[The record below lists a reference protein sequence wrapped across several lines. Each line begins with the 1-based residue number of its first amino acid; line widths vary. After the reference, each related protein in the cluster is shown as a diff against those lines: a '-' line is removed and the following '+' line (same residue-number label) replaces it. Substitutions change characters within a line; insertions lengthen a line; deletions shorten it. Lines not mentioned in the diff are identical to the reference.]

1 MGSLS
6 RRSLGSVARPWFL
19 FELEA
24 NFELT
29 PLFPPP
35 ALGEACNGGPGRPR
49 LNSLTVPRTA
59 GADGHWADAE
69 LADYRE
75 RSMRPQATER
85 DPAMPLQ

>member
-1 MGSLS
+1 LTLGARYS
-6 RRSLGSVARPWFL
+6 RRQL
-19 FELEA
+19 F
-24 NFELT
+24 
-29 PLFPPP
+29 
-35 ALGEACNGGPGRPR
+35 GEACNGGPGRPR